1 MITDANKGITT
12 DITYNHL
19 NLPTKITFATGNLQ
33 YVYDATGIKLE
44 KKVVENGKSDL
55 YTKYGGIYIYEKTGT
70 ETDLLK
76 FLSQPEGYIAYNSG
90 TFDYIYQYKDHL
102 GNVRLSYGDANND
115 GVVNTNEI
123 VEENNYYPFGLKHK
137 GYNGNVVLGKG
148 NASGQKYKYN
158 GKELQ
163 DELGLNMYDYG
174 ARNYDP
180 ALGRWMN
187 IDPMAERYFGATP
200 YNYVLNSPLNSIDPD
215 GMDVYLLTES
225 GKTILALKEKD
236 KKTDTMYAV
245 SNSSITDITTSSGTK
260 DTTSVFDMKDT
271 NGDGQF
277 TKEDG
282 VTVKSGLIGQLGKAS
297 TNGDGSYLSTSNYSK
312 ENEDNYLSLF
322 KYISD
327 NSLENEFSLH
337 FFKDGAQK
345 KIQLGTFF
353 INDLSPGVPNGSNI
367 KSYHNHSDTNFNDE
381 RMSMG
386 DNGRGKPAYE
396 HQANDFNRAN
406 SAQISYPNY
415 VYFGK
420 SRRLYNVTKDNI
432 IYIQKINNSN
442 DLKRKQ

>member
-1 MITDANKGITT
+1 MGC
-12 DITYNHL
+12 L
-19 NLPTKITFATGNLQ
+19 
-33 YVYDATGIKLE
+33 KLE
-44 KKVVENGKSDL
+44 RNTLLRIAHTSNSERSGEAKYHAGL
-55 YTKYGGIYIYEKTGT
+55 Y
-70 ETDLLK
+70 
-76 FLSQPEGYIAYNSG
+76 
-90 TFDYIYQYKDHL
+90 
-102 GNVRLSYGDANND
+102 
-115 GVVNTNEI
+115 
-123 VEENNYYPFGLKHK
+123 
-137 GYNGNVVLGKG
+137 
-148 NASGQKYKYN
+148 KYKYN

-187 IDPMAERYFGATP
+187 MDPMAEKYFGASP
-200 YNYVLNSPLNSIDPD
+200 YNYVLNSPVNSIDPD

-245 SNSSITDITTSSGTK
+245 SNSSITDITSPTGTRESSP
-260 DTTSVFDMKDT
+260 SIFDMKDT

-277 TKEDG
+277 SKEDG

-297 TNGDGSYLSTSNYSK
+297 NKGDGSYLSTSEYSK
-312 ENEDNYLSLF
+312 ENENNYLSLF

-337 FFKDGAQK
+337 FFNENGQN
-345 KIQLGTFF
+345 KIQLGTFYE
-353 INDLSPGVPNGSNI
+353 NAVSPGASGKT
-367 KSYHNHSDTNFNDE
+367 KSYHNHSDTDLVDE

-386 DNGRGKPAYE
+386 DNGRGRPDYS

-406 SAQISYPNY
+406 SAQISHPNY

-420 SRRLYNVTKDNI
+420 SHRLYNVTKDNI

-442 DLKRKQ
+442 DLKAKK